1 MTSISSRAVLVGLV
15 LILLGSMINANVVL
29 AKKSDSGSSDGGGS
43 SDKGS
48 KDSHS
53 DSNSDSGNSDH
64 SDSNKQGHDSEH
76 VTINDPTHPSK
87 DDTKD
92 TSDNEAE
99 NTAPPFATTNTP
111 HNPDS
116 NIIPNPSPPST
127 TTPNNNEPIIKC
139 HGHCPHP
146 PKPPTNNVNIF
157 ITIKTI
163 IHKAGSNGHG
173 SSNSNTHY
181 TGLSQACTQAIGIAW
196 MSKIQRGQDAEVDS
210 FISKCLGVA

>member
-1 MTSISSRAVLVGLV
+1 MTSISSRVVIVGLV
-15 LILLGSMINANVVL
+15 LILLGSMVTANVVL
-29 AKKSDSGSSDGGGS
+29 AKKSDSGSDSGSSDGGG

-76 VTINDPTHPSK
+76 VTINDPKHPGK

-111 HNPDS
+111 QNPDS
-116 NIIPNPSPPST
+116 NIIPNPGPPST
-127 TTPNNNEPIIKC
+127 TMPNNNEPIKC
-139 HGHCPHP
+139 NGHCPHP

-163 IHKAGSNGHG
+163 IHKASSSGHSHSGS
-173 SSNSNTHY
+173 
-181 TGLSQACTQAIGIAW
+181 GLSQACTQAIGIAW
-196 MSKIQRGQDAEVDS
+196 MSKVQRGQDAEVDS
-210 FISKCLGVA
+210 FINKCLGVA

>member
-1 MTSISSRAVLVGLV
+1 MIS
-15 LILLGSMINANVVL
+15 ANVVL

-43 SDKGS
+43 DKGS
-48 KDSHS
+48 SDSHS

-76 VTINDPTHPSK
+76 VTINDPDHPSK

-99 NTAPPFATTNTP
+99 NKAPPFATTNTP
-111 HNPDS
+111 QNPDS
-116 NIIPNPSPPST
+116 NIVPMIPNPGPPST
-127 TTPNNNEPIIKC
+127 TMPNNNEPIKC
-139 HGHCPHP
+139 NGHCPHP

-163 IHKAGSNGHG
+163 IHKAGSSGH
-173 SSNSNTHY
+173 SHSNS
-181 TGLSQACTQAIGIAW
+181 GLSQACTQAIGIAW